1 MKIIFK
7 NILFFPFYIL
17 NSLAWIYS
25 KLLSVVK
32 PHLGYYWL
40 DSQAEKNRNL
50 AQTVTHTLND
60 GSELKLFF
68 YTPNWVC
75 RFRAESF
82 STKEPETLEWIDKYG
97 GNGSLFDI
105 GANVGLYSI
114 YYAATKK
121 SNVYAFEPSVFNLA
135 LLTKNIF
142 SNDLQSYIKIISN
155 PLTENNQFAEF
166 ILSNT
171 DEGGAL
177 SSFGVDFGGDGQPII
192 NSLSYKTLGFSL
204 DFLISN
210 KLITE
215 FPKMIKI
222 DVDGIEHLILAGA
235 KETLKNAL
243 CKTVLIEINDKFD
256 TQSNSTFKTLS
267 ECGFVLQEKRH
278 SEMFS
283 SGKFS
288 NTFNQ
293 IWIKP

>member
-142 SNDLQSYIKIISN
+142 SNDLQGYIKIISN
-155 PLTENNQFAEF
+155 PLTENN
-166 ILSNT
+166 
-171 DEGGAL
+171 
-177 SSFGVDFGGDGQPII
+177 
-192 NSLSYKTLGFSL
+192 
-204 DFLISN
+204 
-210 KLITE
+210 
-215 FPKMIKI
+215 
-222 DVDGIEHLILAGA
+222 
-235 KETLKNAL
+235 
-243 CKTVLIEINDKFD
+243 
-256 TQSNSTFKTLS
+256 
-267 ECGFVLQEKRH
+267 
-278 SEMFS
+278 
-283 SGKFS
+283 
-288 NTFNQ
+288 
-293 IWIKP
+293 